1 MDILESIKSFFVK
14 KSNNEETPKAPEG
27 VCPNCWGSQDWEGE
41 YYKFMK
47 GEKGNPSTE
56 TYNTFV
62 QDVARKL
69 DKITVNKDT
78 YTCETCH
85 VKY

>member
-47 GEKGNPSTE
+47 QL
-56 TYNTFV
+56 V
-62 QDVARKL
+62 
-69 DKITVNKDT
+69 
-78 YTCETCH
+78 
-85 VKY
+85 

>member
-1 MDILESIKSFFVK
+1 MSITESIKKYFAK
-14 KSNNEETPKAPEG
+14 KSNNEETSKAPEG

-85 VKY
+85 IKY